1 MNRLPFA
8 PSALLVSILFTG
20 CCTRLPAGKPDVD
33 TALEADRAFARLA
46 AAEGPSVAYGR
57 FADARS
63 LRIEPTGPN
72 IEGRESL
79 VKELAGLGRGEM
91 TWTPRAGEQSGELGW
106 TWGDFQVVTPKG
118 PRTGRYLTVWRKT
131 RDGWK
136 VAADFGAAP

>member
-1 MNRLPFA
+1 MKRILPVLPAILAFFA
-8 PSALLVSILFTG
+8 VAG
-20 CCTRLPAGKPDVD
+20 CCTRLPAGKPDAG

-57 FADARS
+57 FADSRS
-63 LRIEPTGPN
+63 LRIESEGPN

-79 VKELAGLGRGEM
+79 MKELAGLGRGDL
-91 TWTPRAGEQSGELGW
+91 TWTPRAGEQSGGLGW

-131 RDGWK
+131 REGWK